1 MSAPT
6 NKCPFKSSTT
16 AGLACE
22 GTACMAYDA
31 TTGVETCKILIAV
44 EAMIQLKNGGIVSA
58 DMASSINNA

>member
-22 GTACMAYDA
+22 GTDCMAYD
-31 TTGVETCKILIAV
+31 TVNETCKILIAV
-44 EAMIQLKNGGIVSA
+44 EAMIQVKNGGIISA
-58 DMASSINNA
+58 DMAGLINNV